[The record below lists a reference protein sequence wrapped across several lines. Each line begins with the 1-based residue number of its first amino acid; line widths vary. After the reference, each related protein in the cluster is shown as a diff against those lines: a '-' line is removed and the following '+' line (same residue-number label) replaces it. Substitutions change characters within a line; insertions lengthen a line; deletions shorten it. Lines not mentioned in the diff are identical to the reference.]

1 MKITE
6 FPIYETIRKAKQSD
20 GSSSSS
26 SDDPREMKENT
37 EMETKEVSYIKLV
50 MFFSWQHQHVN
61 QGNFEFMLRVTLFS
75 ECVTQQVNWPKRPCI
90 DMKLTS
96 VSPIIEFAFFFF
108 RVAEKYFFP
117 FDFS

>member
-20 GSSSSS
+20 GSSSS

-50 MFFSWQHQHVN
+50 MFSL
-61 QGNFEFMLRVTLFS
+61 GNINM
-75 ECVTQQVNWPKRPCI
+75 
-90 DMKLTS
+90 
-96 VSPIIEFAFFFF
+96 
-108 RVAEKYFFP
+108 
-117 FDFS
+117 

>member
-20 GSSSSS
+20 GSSFS

-50 MFFSWQHQHVN
+50 IVFSWRHQH
-61 QGNFEFMLRVTLFS
+61 G
-75 ECVTQQVNWPKRPCI
+75 C
-90 DMKLTS
+90 KLL
-96 VSPIIEFAFFFF
+96 
-108 RVAEKYFFP
+108 
-117 FDFS
+117 